1 MRIKNFTLMLMAVLF
16 SVAGFAQ
23 KPTREALAIDRVM
36 TVQKPVMQSTLKPDF
51 AMNSVKGSAPAS
63 VPAPRA
69 AAKAPAKAPEVV
81 TPPEKGELEYFTL
94 TGRNSVGGDIT
105 RTVKVVWDPE
115 DEDIVY
121 VSGLSYYLKDA
132 FVMGTFNR
140 EGDQV
145 VFLKGQ
151 YLGAAYDT
159 YDMYFGATS
168 IGTDFIDA
176 VAAYD
181 EETGT
186 FTFSAYL
193 VDNGDPKEAGYYDYW
208 QSGLTISPLG
218 GTPDIPVEIPSDL
231 EYEKMVAVA
240 SDYFEDNADYST
252 YVNVGFYGRIGEGCD
267 VYIQGLSSDVPEAW
281 VKGTFENDSIVVFES
296 GQMLDDEDGGLYFV
310 AIDGNF
316 DVADEYILIYD
327 PVTGNFSEGDYC
339 HLINA
344 YKDSIDRSVYQLCTG
359 YEIKRIVERAAT
371 PAASRIS
378 NVSYSPSGDAL
389 LFNLAKVDEDYEGLV
404 DELLSYKLYYMNAK
418 GEELPVTFGKKEYPG
433 LKEDM
438 EEIPATFTDG
448 TDFFSGSVS
457 LNMDHRDW
465 VQIGIQGIYYGERER
480 NESRITWHTPTWPQT
495 ITLPEGLTVTEHT
508 FAGELYDSEG
518 NEPFE
523 RTVGLA
529 FDGDDMYIRGLGDTN
544 ADVWVKGTKNAEGAY
559 VFPKGQD
566 LGVFKGSSDYSLFL
580 VGIDDE
586 GVTDVVVT
594 EDGTKYT
601 FEGNFLENA
610 SYTDRSY
617 YLNRFVAGAVI
628 YKAEAGTEVPEV
640 VEIPEGLEIE
650 NWLFKSVDYFDE
662 VDVAR
667 PVQVGFYG
675 DDEVYV
681 QGLSECV
688 PDAWVKGTIST
699 EDDVTTVTFATGQ
712 YLGTYRSNDVWFI
725 GYNMKKNKVVS
736 YTMEFDE
743 ENFTMSNPSEDAL
756 IGVNTYKSKVQASL
770 YEFYH
775 TASIKKIVER
785 AATPVTPSISHL
797 NFSVYGPI
805 AEFSIPTM
813 DTENEGLVDTL
824 LSYKLYYDEGDGEAK
839 EITFTTDLYTKL
851 TEDMTVIPY
860 GFLDFVDDEG
870 NPAEYDFGP
879 NEVYLNMLL
888 DESARTWARIGI
900 QSIYRGGGET
910 NASEIG
916 WYTPT
921 WPKTIELPEGAE
933 VVTYAFSGTTYEYDE
948 NSNHVDVPFSKTV
961 NVALVDNDIY
971 IQGLGEADAE
981 AWIKGTKAEGET
993 TYTFSKGQEMGIYY
1007 DPRTGYPSSLLFL
1020 IGYHSM
1026 LGEMDA
1032 KLSYDEETGTFTTMT
1047 EFVENADYTDNLY
1060 YLTRINAG
1068 AVIEPV
1074 EMDRVATPETPSID
1088 HLNYSVYGPIAEYT
1102 IPMVDVEGLP
1112 IADTLLSYKLYYDE
1126 GDGEAKEITFTTD
1139 LYTKLTEDMTVI
1151 PYGFLDDVDEEGNPD
1166 PYDFGDNFVY
1176 MNMLVDA
1183 SARTW
1188 ARIGIQAIYA
1198 GGGETNASEIGWYT
1212 PTWPQTI
1219 EMPEGAEIKPYDY
1232 YYTDIKG
1239 NDYIIGGGISLVKDG
1254 DDVYI
1259 QGVSTADPEAWIK
1272 GTKDATD
1279 GTYTFSMGQDLGVAV
1294 EEYQGVNYY
1303 SYLFLL
1309 GYDLV
1314 EEETD
1319 VKMSYDEETGVFTT
1333 LNYMS
1338 VNADYTDKLWYTTLI
1353 VPGAQFVPGDGP
1365 DAITAVEAKADEDAV
1380 RFNIA
1385 GQRVG
1390 KNYKGLIIEKN
1401 KKFLQ
1406 K

>member
-16 SVAGFAQ
+16 SVTGFAQ

-36 TVQKPVMQSTLKPDF
+36 KVQKPVMQSSLKPAF

-69 AAKAPAKAPEVV
+69 AAKASAKAPEVV

-94 TGRNSVGGDIT
+94 TGTIYGGDDVT

-121 VSGLSYYLKDA
+121 VSGLSYYMPNS
-132 FVMGTFNR
+132 FVMGTFNK

-145 VFLKGQ
+145 TFKAGQ
-151 YLGAAYDT
+151 YMGNPGADI
-159 YDMYFGATS
+159 YFGAYGSTLS
-168 IGTDFIDA
+168 DA

-181 EETGT
+181 EAEGT
-186 FTFSAYL
+186 FTFSSYL
-193 VDNGDPKEAGYYDYW
+193 LDNGDPKTIGFYAAWEPGVV
-208 QSGLTISPLG
+208 LTPLG
-218 GTPDIPVEIPSDL
+218 GVPDIPVEIPKDL

-267 VYIQGLSSDVPEAW
+267 VYIQGLSSDIPEAW
-281 VKGTFENDSIVVFES
+281 VKGTFANDSVVVFES
-296 GQMLDDEDGGLYFV
+296 GQMLNEDGDLYFV

-327 PVTGNFSEGDYC
+327 PVTGSLTEGDYC
-339 HLINA
+339 HIMNA
-344 YKDSIDRSVYQLCTG
+344 YKDSIYRSVYQLCTG
-359 YEIKRIVERAAT
+359 YEIKRIQERAAT
-371 PAASRIS
+371 PSASRIS

-404 DELLSYKLYYMNAK
+404 PELLSYKLYYMDERGK
-418 GEELPVTFGKKEYPG
+418 EIPVTFNKKEYSG
-433 LKEDM
+433 LKEDL

-448 TDFFSGSVS
+448 KDFFDGSVS
-457 LNMDHRDW
+457 LNMDHSEW

-480 NESRITWHTPTWPQT
+480 RESRITWHTPTWPQT

-544 ADVWVKGTKNAEGAY
+544 DDVWVKGTKNSEGAY
-559 VFPKGQD
+559 VFPKGQSMGD
-566 LGVFKGSSDYSLFL
+566 YDGRYSLFL
-580 VGIDDE
+580 VGVDDE

-628 YKAEAGTEVPEV
+628 YKAEAGQEVPEV
-640 VEIPEGLEIE
+640 VEIPEGLETEKWI
-650 NWLFKSVDYFDE
+650 FKAYDYFE
-662 VDVAR
+662 EAEIAR
-667 PVQVGFYG
+667 PVSVGIN
-675 DDEVYV
+675 DDEIYV
-681 QGLSECV
+681 QGLSSTL
-688 PDAWVKGTIST
+688 PDAWVKGLIDE
-699 EDDVTTVTFATGQ
+699 EDGVKTVSFASGQ
-712 YLGTYRSNDVWFI
+712 YLGDDEGDDLWFI
-725 GYNMKKNKVVS
+725 GFNIKKYKVVS
-736 YTMEFDE
+736 YVMEYDE
-743 ENFTMSNPSEDAL
+743 ENFTLSNSSKDVQ
-756 IGVNTYKSKVQASL
+756 IGVNAYKAKVDRSV
-770 YEFYH
+770 YEFYNK
-775 TASIKKIVER
+775 TTIKKIVER
-785 AATPVTPSISHL
+785 AATPVTPSITHL
-797 NFSVYGPI
+797 NYSVYGPI
-805 AEFSIPTM
+805 AEFNIPTM
-813 DTENEGLVDTL
+813 DTEGEGLVDSL
-824 LSYKLYYDEGDGEAK
+824 ISYKLFYDEGDGEAK
-839 EITFTTDLYTKL
+839 EITFTTDLYEKL

-860 GFLDFVDDEG
+860 GFLDDVDDEG
-870 NPAEYDFGP
+870 NPTYYDFAA
-879 NEVYLNMLL
+879 NFVYLNMLI
-888 DESARTWARIGI
+888 DESAQTWARIGI

-921 WPKTIELPEGAE
+921 WPQTIELPEGAE
-933 VVTYAFSGTTYEYDE
+933 VTTYAFTGTTAERTG
-948 NSNHVDVPFSKTV
+948 DVEFSKAV
-961 NVALVDNDIY
+961 NIALVDNDIY
-971 IQGLGEADAE
+971 IQGVGTEDEE
-981 AWIKGTKAEGET
+981 AWIKGTKKEGET
-993 TYTFSKGQEMGIYY
+993 TYTFPKGQDMGVYY
-1007 DPRTGYPSSLLFL
+1007 NPTTGRPSHRLFL
-1020 IGYHSM
+1020 LGYNDV
-1026 LGEMDA
+1026 LGVMDA
-1032 KLSYDEETGTFTTMT
+1032 KLSFDEETGVFTTT
-1047 EFVENADYTDNLY
+1047 TDFVENADYTDNKY
-1060 YLTRINAG
+1060 YLTSINAG
-1068 AVIEPV
+1068 AEIKPV
-1074 EMDRVATPETPSID
+1074 EMDRATTPETPSVD
-1088 HLNYSVYGPIAEYT
+1088 HLNYSVYGPIAEFT
-1102 IPMVDVEGLP
+1102 IPMTDVEGLP
-1112 IADTLLSYKLYYDE
+1112 ISGTLLSYKFYYDE
-1126 GDGEAKEITFTTD
+1126 GDGEAKEVTFAAD
-1139 LYTKLTEDMTVI
+1139 DYDYLTEDMTII
-1151 PYGFLDDVDEEGNPD
+1151 PYGFLDAVDDEGNPAA
-1166 PYDFGDNFVY
+1166 YDFDESEVY
-1176 MNMLVDA
+1176 MNMLIDKE
-1183 SARTW
+1183 ARTW

-1219 EMPEGAEIKPYDY
+1219 ELPEGAEIRKYDY
-1232 YYTDIKG
+1232 YYTDIQG
-1239 NDYIIGGGISLVKDG
+1239 NSGAIGGLSLAIAG

-1259 QGVSTADPEAWIK
+1259 QRVASVDSEAWIK

-1279 GTYTFSMGQDLGVAV
+1279 GTYSFDMGQELGIVA
-1294 EEYQGVNYY
+1294 EEYQGRVYY

-1309 GYDLV
+1309 GYDLI
-1314 EEETD
+1314 EEETA

-1338 VNADYTDKLWYTTLI
+1338 VNADYTDKLWYTSLI

-1365 DAITAVEAKADEDAV
+1365 DAIATVEAKADEDAV